1 MTEPGRLGSKGLF
14 LVDID
19 GTVALRRTGPNERG
33 PYDWHRVG
41 EDLPNEAVITVVQA
55 LAVAGHRIIYLSG
68 RSDACRA
75 ATNAWL
81 AGHVGIQG
89 EALLMR
95 ADGDR
100 RRDTVVKRELYRR
113 HVRPIGPVTAVL
125 DDRASVV
132 AMWRGLGLTVLQVA
146 EGNF

>member
-1 MTEPGRLGSKGLF
+1 MTPTKPSRGLF

-19 GTVALRRTGPNERG
+19 GTVALRRPGPRERA

-41 EDLPNEAVITVVQA
+41 EDLPNAPVITVVQA
-55 LAVAGHRIIYLSG
+55 LAAAGHGIIYVTG

-75 ATNAWL
+75 STRAWL
-81 AGHVGIQG
+81 AEHVAVPG

-95 ADGDR
+95 KDGDR
-100 RRDTVVKRELYRR
+100 RRDTTVKSELYKR
-113 HVRPIGPVTAVL
+113 HVRPNEQVTAVL
-125 DDRASVV
+125 EDRATVV

-146 EGNF
+146 DGDF